1 MKMPSLPPDY
11 MDIFSKILQNQEKF
25 LEVVKTSK
33 PTDNEGRYLHWEK
46 VRYISPPDGLSN
58 EEWWASMKM
67 ARNTMYKKLTFN
79 NKIFK
84 FMNHDTLLENLHW
97 LDTKAAGTITID
109 QPVLNSSLKNTY
121 IISSLIEESIRSS
134 QLEGAATTQEAAK
147 KMIQQGRQPSDK
159 NEQMIYNNYMA
170 MRFIK
175 EHVTEKLTPEMI
187 KELHRIVTF
196 KTLNDNSKA
205 GNYRCNEDKVI
216 VTDETGEIVYN
227 PLDADEIEEWI
238 SLLCKFSNEE
248 TDFEFFIHPVIR
260 SITLHFLLSYI
271 HPFVDG
277 NGRTARALFYWS
289 MLKQGYWLT
298 EFISIS
304 RVLKEAPAQYA
315 YAFLYTET
323 DEDDLTYFI
332 DHQISVIKKA
342 VDEFNKYVKKK
353 MQELEKV
360 NTILVF
366 PSIKDTYNYRQYTL
380 IQHAIK
386 HPGYI
391 YSISE
396 HQRIH
401 GIAYDTARKD
411 LLELSGKPELLIKI
425 KDGKG
430 FTFFSPSDILS
441 RIEKMKT

>member
-67 ARNTMYKKLTFN
+67 ARNTLYKKLTFN

-170 MRFIK
+170 MRF
-175 EHVTEKLTPEMI
+175 
-187 KELHRIVTF
+187 
-196 KTLNDNSKA
+196 
-205 GNYRCNEDKVI
+205 
-216 VTDETGEIVYN
+216 
-227 PLDADEIEEWI
+227 
-238 SLLCKFSNEE
+238 
-248 TDFEFFIHPVIR
+248 
-260 SITLHFLLSYI
+260 
-271 HPFVDG
+271 
-277 NGRTARALFYWS
+277 
-289 MLKQGYWLT
+289 
-298 EFISIS
+298 
-304 RVLKEAPAQYA
+304 
-315 YAFLYTET
+315 
-323 DEDDLTYFI
+323 
-332 DHQISVIKKA
+332 
-342 VDEFNKYVKKK
+342 
-353 MQELEKV
+353 
-360 NTILVF
+360 
-366 PSIKDTYNYRQYTL
+366 
-380 IQHAIK
+380 
-386 HPGYI
+386 
-391 YSISE
+391 
-396 HQRIH
+396 
-401 GIAYDTARKD
+401 
-411 LLELSGKPELLIKI
+411 
-425 KDGKG
+425 
-430 FTFFSPSDILS
+430 
-441 RIEKMKT
+441 